1 MNDRLAFQVFR
12 AMYNSLI
19 LFQTNLLTWLEN
31 FTLCAF
37 LLPKL
42 GKILTGRCSWD
53 NREKRKWGSH
63 GSVICSLS
71 DLITHLTT
79 IALS

>member
-1 MNDRLAFQVFR
+1 
-12 AMYNSLI
+12 MYNSLI
-19 LFQTNLLTWLEN
+19 LFQTNLFTGLEK

-42 GKILTGRCSWD
+42 GKILTRHFSWD

-63 GSVICSLS
+63 GSVICCLS
-71 DLITHLTT
+71 DLITHLTR
-79 IALS
+79 IALSQKL